1 MRIISVFGGSTP
13 QPGEPAYQQA
23 EELGAQLAAR
33 GCMVANGGYC
43 GTMEAVSRGAAEA
56 GGTVIG
62 VTCSRLEAYRPVGPN
77 AWISEEVRVETVAE
91 RLRKLVTIGDGFIAL
106 PGGIGT
112 LAEIAQSWS
121 WMQTGE
127 IERAPLILVGE
138 AWKSV
143 IDVFSA
149 NAQGYLAERDLALLS
164 FEPDTAGAVRRLD
177 EIWSD
182 SRGWCGSPAG

>member
-1 MRIISVFGGSTP
+1 MKVISVFGGSTP
-13 QPGEPAYQQA
+13 RPGEPAYQQA

-33 GCMVANGGYC
+33 GFSVANGGYC

-62 VTCSRLEAYRPVGPN
+62 VTCTRLETYRPVGPN
-77 AWISEEVRVETVAE
+77 AWISREIRVETVAD

-127 IERAPLILVGE
+127 IERVPLILVGE
-138 AWKSV
+138 TWRAV
-143 IDVFSA
+143 LDMFRA

-164 FEPDTAGAVRRLD
+164 FEPDAAGAVRRLD
-177 EIWSD
+177 EICAD
-182 SRGWCGSPAG
+182 SRGCCAASSR